1 MGLVAIKKLQQMKT
15 TKKLQK
21 KKKKKNN
28 KKKKKKNTRQTY
40 VCTSDPSSMTLVLND
55 SF

>member
-21 KKKKKNN
+21 KKQQQ
-28 KKKKKKNTRQTY
+28 NTRQTY

>member
-15 TKKLQK
+15 TKKLQ
-21 KKKKKNN
+21 
-28 KKKKKKNTRQTY
+28 KKKKNTRQTY

>member
-21 KKKKKNN
+21 KN
-28 KKKKKKNTRQTY
+28 KKTKNTRQTY
-40 VCTSDPSSMTLVLND
+40 VCTSDPSAMTLVLDD

>member
-21 KKKKKNN
+21 KTKKT
-28 KKKKKKNTRQTY
+28 KNTRQTY
-40 VCTSDPSSMTLVLND
+40 VCTSDPSAMTLVLDD

>member
-1 MGLVAIKKLQQMKT
+1 MNGISCYKEQMKT

-21 KKKKKNN
+21 KTQKT
-28 KKKKKKNTRQTY
+28 NTRQTY
-40 VCTSDPSSMTLVLND
+40 VCTSDPSAMTLVLDD